1 MNRSQHHIN
10 IRGAFFSLLLSI
22 LAIVPAPLAMSQPGP
37 NPFDDQRFLKRPTPT
52 PTVSGLVQEQPAPK
66 KAMPRSLKISIAA
79 ALVLTFLVMLA
90 FAIRAWRAG
99 NLFDREYRFPAA
111 TSVALRLGAKRS
123 GGCMAAITFR
133 NQAEPARESG
143 GKNS

>member
-22 LAIVPAPLAMSQPGP
+22 LAIVPAPLATSQPGP

-66 KAMPRSLKISIAA
+66 KAMPRSLKISITA
-79 ALVLTFLVMLA
+79 ALFAAFLVMLA
-90 FAIRAWRAG
+90 FAMRAWRAG
-99 NLFDREYRFPAA
+99 NLFDREYRFPAP
-111 TSVALRLGAKRS
+111 TSVAMRLGAKRS
-123 GGCMAAITFR
+123 GGCVVTITFP
-133 NQAEPARESG
+133 NHVEAPRESG
-143 GKNS
+143 RKNS